1 MAFNVAI
8 ENSTARD
15 SSPLKMTWS
24 FGQGCPFNSLSL
36 KYSKFA
42 GIYFRV
48 DWNLFSLLQS
58 ENTCTYTKYISFFFL
73 IILANFF
80 LNLPSIM
87 PSVTLV
93 LFFKNAK
100 DLFTVFC

>member
-1 MAFNVAI
+1 MY
-8 ENSTARD
+8 
-15 SSPLKMTWS
+15 LYK
-24 FGQGCPFNSLSL
+24 
-36 KYSKFA
+36 
-42 GIYFRV
+42 IYF
-48 DWNLFSLLQS
+48 
-58 ENTCTYTKYISFFFL
+58 IFFL